1 MPTPN
6 RTGMSDFAM
15 LAVPDVA
22 ADYDAFMTLAEL
34 C

>member
-1 MPTPN
+1 
-6 RTGMSDFAM
+6 MSDFAM

-22 ADYDAFMTLAEL
+22 ADYDNFMTLAEL